1 MKQIPHVRDIA
12 NRFLVSVL
20 RLLRDRDNGLF
31 GSWMTAVTLATLTLP
46 LAGAAQTTYND
57 PHGRYDLQVPD
68 GWHTEPDQGVD
79 QIIVRKGAVQAI
91 VFVIQEH
98 TAAMTPIQF
107 VASNAKEFA
116 DQCPTFRLVKKGDL
130 TLAGAPGVYLLA
142 TCSDP
147 KSPAV
152 AETAASLSASK
163 VLIGFTMIA
172 PLTEYYANLPLLDGI
187 RNSLHVM
194 GGDNA
199 SAPPPS
205 AESQAKSELER
216 ACTVG
221 AFTQEDCA
229 RRIGLLLGR
238 EAKPGTASSEPA
250 ASGVYSDPQG
260 RFSVNVPKDWNAI
273 SEGENGALGV
283 QLRSGSNWINIMPA
297 EPATSASEVVLHQ
310 EQKVAERSN
319 SSRKIPFGTLGLIQ
333 LFGNGL
339 EVTYDHFAASSMQ
352 GNAIET
358 YIGGVCNIAGSDHN
372 FLLLVASIGEQQKD
386 KTGAQFLSVAQSIRL
401 AAH

>member
-1 MKQIPHVRDIA
+1 MFDLHLLENRSICEKCVGGIA
-12 NRFLVSVL
+12 AFSVAAL
-20 RLLRDRDNGLF
+20 I
-31 GSWMTAVTLATLTLP
+31 VP
-46 LAGAAQTTYND
+46 LGVVAQTTYHD

-79 QIIVRKGAVQAI
+79 QIIVRKGAVQVI

-107 VASNAKEFA
+107 VASNAKEFE

-130 TLAGAPGVYLLA
+130 TLAGTPGVYLLA

-163 VLIGFTMIA
+163 VLVGFTMIA
-172 PLTEYYANLPLLDGI
+172 PLTEYYASLPLLDGI
-187 RNSLHVM
+187 RNSLHVT
-194 GGDNA
+194 GGNSA
-199 SAPPPS
+199 SSSTPS

-229 RRIGLLLGR
+229 RRLGILLGL
-238 EAKPGTASSEPA
+238 EAKPDEAEPA
-250 ASGVYSDPQG
+250 TATGNVYRDGTG
-260 RFSVNVPKDWNAI
+260 RFSLQVPAGWGATA
-273 SEGENGALGV
+273 EGENGILGV
-283 QLRSGSNWINIMPA
+283 QLRSNTNWINIMPS
-297 EPATSASEVVLHQ
+297 EPAASASEVVLNQ
-310 EQKVAERSN
+310 EQKIATQSN
-319 SSRKIPFGTLGLIQ
+319 STRKPPFGALGLVQ

-339 EVTYDHFAASSMQ
+339 EVTYDHFIASSTQ
-352 GNAIET
+352 GSSVES
-358 YIGGVCNIAGSDHN
+358 YIGGVGAISGTGH
-372 FLLLVASIGEQQKD
+372 FFMLLMGSIGADQKD
-386 KTGAQFLSVAQSIRL
+386 KGGAAFLAVAQSIRL
-401 AAH
+401 GAR